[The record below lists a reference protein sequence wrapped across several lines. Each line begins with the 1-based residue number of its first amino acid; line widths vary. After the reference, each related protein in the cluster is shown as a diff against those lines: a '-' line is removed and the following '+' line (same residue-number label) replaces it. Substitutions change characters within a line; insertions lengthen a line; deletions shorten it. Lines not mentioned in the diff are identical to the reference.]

1 MCLTILIQLNIISTR
16 NPSFWWHFSPTTAP
30 APAALLVVPVFLFL
44 LAATF
49 VAVYWPPRVK
59 PDGGLGFM
67 DGPGW
72 SVILLVWF
80 YSLLWWSASDVAKT
94 VVQKVFRQHDVIK
107 ERAKISLEALPLWV
121 RVLDAPA
128 QLTVSVKQRVEQLR
142 QGRNR
147 PADVENPPQS

>member
-1 MCLTILIQLNIISTR
+1 MSGVGGGLHLHVPHNPDPGNACCRVGCLLLALRYPLHPKYCSVQLNIISTR

-67 DGPGW
+67 DGVSFSSSNVYNSPC
-72 SVILLVWF
+72 SFVSF
-80 YSLLWWSASDVAKT
+80 SC
-94 VVQKVFRQHDVIK
+94 RQC
-107 ERAKISLEALPLWV
+107 
-121 RVLDAPA
+121 
-128 QLTVSVKQRVEQLR
+128 
-142 QGRNR
+142 N
-147 PADVENPPQS
+147 